1 MSTFK
6 IRKVTDSFH
15 PSNRNAI
22 EQVFE
27 ILRIHFP
34 SVKEE
39 KINEIL
45 EQMKDP
51 MKYQYFICS

>member
-1 MSTFK
+1 MSLFK

-15 PSNRNAI
+15 PSNKNAI

-34 SVKEE
+34 SLKED

-51 MKYQYFICS
+51 LKFKS